1 MTTTRTISRSSSS
14 LPRRTFLQAAAVA
27 VGTGGTAWAQTPT
40 KPTRPGGNVG
50 KVGKKHSF
58 KLKYAPNFGQFENH
72 AGKDPID
79 QLKFM
84 ADQGFTA
91 VEDNGMRN
99 RPVELQDKIG
109 REVERLGMTMG
120 IFVVNFDTG
129 FKTSLASGDEALR
142 DQFLA
147 AVRDS
152 VEVAK
157 RVNAKWVTTL
167 TGNIEPRLRMGY
179 QEANVIDAVRRAAD
193 ICAPSGL
200 VMVFEPLNFR
210 DHPNFFLTSNHQAY
224 ALMKAVN
231 HPSAKILFDLYHTQ
245 INEGELIN
253 NFNKCFDEIGYIQ
266 TGDTPGRKE
275 PGTGEVNYRNVF
287 KHIYEK
293 GYRGV
298 LGMEHGKSMKDKEGE
313 LALIASYVDAD
324 NFPVGGAPGAPAKK
338 RT

>member
-1 MTTTRTISRSSSS
+1 MTHASSFS
-14 LPRRTFLQAAAVA
+14 RRTLLQAAGV
-27 VGTGGTAWAQTPT
+27 TSCLMGGASASAAGPSAPV
-40 KPTRPGGNVG
+40 KPAAKPAAKGARRR
-50 KVGKKHSF
+50 F
-58 KLKYAPNFGQFENH
+58 ALKYAPHFGQFEAH
-72 AGKDPID
+72 AGSDLID

-91 VEDNGMRN
+91 VEDNGLRK
-99 RPVELQDKIG
+99 RPVETQEKIG
-109 REVERLGMTMG
+109 RALERLGMTMG

-129 FKTSLASGDEALR
+129 FKTSLASGDADLR
-142 DQFLA
+142 EQFLA
-147 AVRDS
+147 AVRDA

-157 RVNAKWVTTL
+157 RVNAKWATTL
-167 TGNIEPRLRMGY
+167 TGNVEPRLRMGY
-179 QEANVIDAVRRAAD
+179 QEANVIEAVRRAAD

-210 DHPNFFLTSNHQAY
+210 DHPNFFLTSNPQAY

-231 HPSAKILFDLYHTQ
+231 HPCAKILFDLYHTQ

-253 NFNKCFDEIGYIQ
+253 NFDLCYDEIGYIQ

-287 KHIYEK
+287 KHIHDK
-293 GYRGV
+293 GYGGL
-298 LGMEHGKSMKDKEGE
+298 LGMEHGKSGKDKAGE
-313 LALIASYVDAD
+313 RALIEAYVQADA
-324 NFPVGGAPGAPAKK
+324 FP

>member
-1 MTTTRTISRSSSS
+1 MTCNVSATTT
-14 LPRRTFLQAAAVA
+14 LGRRAFLQATVAA
-27 VGTGGTAWAQTPT
+27 TAMGAAAQPVFAAR
-40 KPTRPGGNVG
+40 KRRA
-50 KVGKKHSF
+50 F
-58 KLKYAPNFGQFENH
+58 KLKYAPHFGQFEEL
-72 AGKDPID
+72 AGKDLID

-91 VEDNGMRN
+91 VEDNSLRA
-99 RPVELQDKIG
+99 RPVDVQEKIG
-109 REVERLGMTMG
+109 KELARLGMTMG
-120 IFVVNFDTG
+120 IFVVNLDTG

-142 DQFLA
+142 EQFLA

-179 QEANVIDAVRRAAD
+179 QEANVIEAVRRAAA
-193 ICAPSGL
+193 ICEPSGL

-245 INEGELIN
+245 INEGELIK
-253 NFNKCFDEIGYIQ
+253 NFDACFDEIGYVQ
-266 TGDTPGRKE
+266 TGDTPGRQE

-287 KHIYEK
+287 RHIHRK
-293 GYRGV
+293 GYKGI
-298 LGMEHGKSMKDKEGE
+298 LGMEHGKVGKGKAGE
-313 LALIASYVDAD
+313 QAVIDAYVSADA
-324 NFPVGGAPGAPAKK
+324 FGV
-338 RT
+338 